1 MSDLDAICAGFAGG
15 ALAGFAV
22 AATVFMMMKEQIKD
36 LRMQVVMLWA
46 EVRGGEE

>member
-36 LRMQVVMLWA
+36 LRMQIVALQVA
-46 EVRGGEE
+46 VGGGE

>member
-1 MSDLDAICAGFAGG
+1 MNDLDAICAGFAGG

-22 AATVFMMMKEQIKD
+22 AATVFMMMKDQIKE
-36 LRMQVVMLWA
+36 LRMQVIMLWA